1 MASHHPQ
8 KRELILRLEGY
19 KGCVLIRLG
28 TILLFHNILTHIFG
42 WIRYFCVQ
50 ISDPHCILH
59 RGLTVFLFCNILL
72 FLSRKGVGSW
82 RDREKQKIDE
92 WGPSR
97 KEGDEREV
105 DAEKP
110 VRREV
115 EVRREE
121 PPIRRDEPPIRRDD
135 RPIRRDDDRGPR
147 RVDDGPGRLS
157 ILWN

>member
-1 MASHHPQ
+1 M
-8 KRELILRLEGY
+8 
-19 KGCVLIRLG
+19 
-28 TILLFHNILTHIFG
+28 
-42 WIRYFCVQ
+42 
-50 ISDPHCILH
+50 
-59 RGLTVFLFCNILL
+59 L

-105 DAEKP
+105 ETEKP

-157 ILWN
+157 IL